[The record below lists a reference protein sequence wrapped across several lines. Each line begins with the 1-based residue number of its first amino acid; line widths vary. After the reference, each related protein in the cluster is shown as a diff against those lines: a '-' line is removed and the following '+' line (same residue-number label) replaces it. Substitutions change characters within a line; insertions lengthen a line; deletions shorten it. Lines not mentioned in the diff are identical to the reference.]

1 MTTASAQIAPPTDEG
16 AGVSAPRARLA
27 TTIGAHSVVDAFSFT
42 VIPLMPL
49 LREHLD
55 LTLTQGA
62 VVLAAGGISSGLIQP
77 LVAWL
82 GDKHDTRII
91 GTLGFLVAVL
101 AIGSIGHAHT
111 YAQLLMIQIVGTAGV
126 GAFHPTAAAIV
137 GQLSGSRRSLG
148 LATFFLFGMLGGIAG
163 NIGWPYFVSHFA
175 GNGATPDVDLG
186 LRSIGWLIPP
196 ALLAVAAVA
205 WATHRAPH
213 RAHNAHDSHASLPSS
228 ERLVRWTA
236 VGVLYVTN
244 CIRFTVNMA
253 LVQLFI
259 AWAERLTLARA
270 GTIEMTDA
278 LSVRASEINGP
289 IQAAMQL
296 GMGFFAL
303 AAGFLIRTKH
313 EKLSLVLIPLLGS
326 LAVVAFP
333 YADDAPAM
341 AVTLAVVLGVLCGIG
356 FGGVIPLT
364 IALAQRL
371 LPHRTGLASGLML
384 GGAWAMAATGPL
396 LGKAFHDWL
405 GLDRAFV
412 AVALLLAMAGLI
424 ALAIPNKLIHAV
436 ADR

>member
-1 MTTASAQIAPPTDEG
+1 MTTATATTTTTEEAAET
-16 AGVSAPRARLA
+16 VSAPRTRLA

-55 LTLTQGA
+55 LSLTQGA

-82 GDKHDTRII
+82 GDKHDTRLI

-101 AIGSIGHAHT
+101 AIGSVGHAHT
-111 YAQLLMIQIVGTAGV
+111 FAQLLAIQIVGTAGI
-126 GAFHPTAAAIV
+126 GAFHPTAAAMV

-163 NIGWPYFVSHFA
+163 NIGWPYYVSYFA
-175 GNGATPDVDLG
+175 GNGGSPDIDLG
-186 LRSIGWLIPP
+186 LRAIGWMIIPG
-196 ALLAVAAVA
+196 LLAVCAVA

-213 RAHNAHDSHASLPSS
+213 RAHDAHASHSSLPPS
-228 ERLVRWTA
+228 ERIGRWTA
-236 VGVLYVTN
+236 VWLLYVTN

-259 AWAERLTLARA
+259 AWAERFTLTRA
-270 GTIEMTDA
+270 GATEMTDA
-278 LSVRASEINGP
+278 LSVQASGVNGP
-289 IQAAMQL
+289 IQGAMQL

-313 EKLSLVLIPLLGS
+313 EKLSLVLIPLFGS
-326 LAVVAFP
+326 VAIVAFP
-333 YADDAPAM
+333 YADNAPAF
-341 AVTLAVVLGVLCGIG
+341 AFALAVALGVCCGIG

-384 GGAWAMAATGPL
+384 GGAWAVAASGPL

-412 AVALLLAMAGLI
+412 AVALLLALASLI
-424 ALAIPNKLIHAV
+424 ALAIPNRLIHAV